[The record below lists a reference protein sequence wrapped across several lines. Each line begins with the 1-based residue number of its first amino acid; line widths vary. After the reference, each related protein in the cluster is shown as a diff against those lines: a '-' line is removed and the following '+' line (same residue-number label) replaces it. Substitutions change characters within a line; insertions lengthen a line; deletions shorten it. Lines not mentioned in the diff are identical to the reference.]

1 MDIVRKKDATF
12 YHTDVIVGI
21 DYIQVLRI
29 GNQFWLLNGFACSI
43 IDDNHIVAWYWIRD
57 FRVVI
62 MYVVNDADNVWR
74 ETVERI
80 NEILFEEIW
89 LRNRIEVN
97 VIGEFEGSDEVMIP
111 TEYWFEWL
119 QTYFR

>member
-12 YHTDVIVGI
+12 YHADVIVGI

-29 GNQFWLLNGFACSI
+29 RNQFWLFNGFACSI
-43 IDDNHIVAWYWIRD
+43 IDDNHIVAWYWIGD

-97 VIGEFEGSDEVMIP
+97 VIGEFKGSDEVMIP

-119 QTYFR
+119 QSYFR